1 MVIAILFCKLLAISS
16 CNKDPETTP
25 DQTKKIVL
33 SNVIIYGDNLICD
46 SIIETYSY
54 NTEFNITKVL
64 TQNLATGDTI
74 EENQYSYIDNQ
85 IIVNNKSYHSIISSK
100 YICSTDKKGR
110 ITHIFKENENGTIT
124 TFDYTYDTTG
134 HIESSIIDS
143 SIYTIYTWEDNNII
157 QESSLYAYSYE
168 ISNIKNQFYPINFIE
183 YYGIPLKELSGQGCY
198 GQIPTHLPA
207 QMTISRFGQTDIV
220 YKYKYII
227 NSEGYLSSCKAKIS
241 ENTSDIKTTNY
252 IFSWKKL

>member
-1 MVIAILFCKLLAISS
+1 MVIAILFCKLLTISS
-16 CNKDPETTP
+16 CNKDTETTP

-54 NTEFNITKVL
+54 NAEFNITTVL
-64 TQNLATGDTI
+64 TKNLATGDTI

-85 IIVNNKSYHSIISSK
+85 IIVNNKSYHSHISSQ
-100 YICSTDKKGR
+100 YICSIDKKGR
-110 ITHIFKENENGTIT
+110 ITHIFKESENGTIT
-124 TFDYTYDTTG
+124 NFDYTYDTTG

-143 SIYTIYTWEDNNII
+143 NLYTQYIWEDNNIV
-157 QESSLYAYSYE
+157 QESSLFAYSYE
-168 ISNIKNQFYPINFIE
+168 ISNIPNQFYPINFIE
-183 YYGIPLKELSGQGCY
+183 YYGIPLKELSVQGCY
-198 GQIPTHLPA
+198 GQIPAHLPA
-207 QMTISRFGQTDIV
+207 QMTISSYGHTDIV
-220 YKYKYII
+220 YKYNYTI

-241 ENTSDIKTTNY
+241 EGTSESKTINY